1 MFNHMVNVGTQ
12 LVSTVLHNLHLL
24 GSSHLRHL
32 INCNIITILK
42 QTILSL
48 LYYSVH
54 ENILI
59 LFLKDDVCKMLYY
72 IYL

>member
-12 LVSTVLHNLHLL
+12 LVSTVLHNLLLLSSPHLK
-24 GSSHLRHL
+24 HL

-42 QTILSL
+42 QTILSV

-59 LFLKDDVCKMLYY
+59 L
-72 IYL
+72 I